1 MNTLLKGLIVTLATV
16 FGFALIAA
24 GVSVGLAPASDTH
37 PVKHDKV
44 LVKREDSAPVA
55 AVVED
60 DDNSPDD
67 NGLDPRMSTRN
78 RNQHGSGGQAR
89 AEAND
94 DHGGLRAA
102 GQSDDANDMATAGT
116 NTGGVSTNT
125 GTGGVNV
132 GRSITSGHNAN
143 SSGELEPGDDH
154 GHGVEPGDDNGGGS
168 GSSGSGSSGGGGDDG
183 IHHDLNDD

>member
-1 MNTLLKGLIVTLATV
+1 MNTLLKGLIVTLASV

-24 GVSVGLAPASDTH
+24 GVSVGLSPSSDTSST
-37 PVKHDKV
+37 KHDKV
-44 LVKREDSAPVA
+44 LVKRDDDSAPVA
-55 AVVED
+55 AVIED

-89 AEAND
+89 AEAFD
-94 DHGGLRAA
+94 DHGGLRPA
-102 GQSDDANDMATAGT
+102 GQSDDVNDMATAGT
-116 NTGGVSTNT
+116 NTGTGGTNT

-132 GRSITSGHNAN
+132 RSVTSGHNA
-143 SSGELEPGDDH
+143 SSGSDDIGFDDH
-154 GHGVEPGDDNGGGS
+154 GGSSGS

-183 IHHDLNDD
+183 INHDLNDD

>member
-24 GVSVGLAPASDTH
+24 GVSVGLSPSSDTS

-89 AEAND
+89 AQAFD
-94 DHGGLRAA
+94 DHGGLRPA
-102 GQSDDANDMATAGT
+102 GQSDDVNDMATAGT
-116 NTGGVSTNT
+116 NTNTGGATNT

-132 GRSITSGHNAN
+132 GQSAN

-154 GHGVEPGDDNGGGS
+154 GHGVELGDDNGGGS
-168 GSSGSGSSGGGGDDG
+168 GSSGSGSSGSGSSGGGDDG
-183 IHHDLNDD
+183 INHDLNDD